1 MQMNGFQVMA
11 PVLLGEACNQPE
23 ALGVA
28 TWLWMQSPMHRK
40 APVYA
45 LSRLLLP
52 IIVNGQFVLLS
63 QQDKPVC
70 FLSWA
75 RFSREAEHGYLC
87 NPPIAMPE
95 GDWNSGTRVWLLD
108 WIAPFGH
115 CAKAGSML
123 RRRLFAG
130 VVARALHH
138 RGSEKGLCIKHFIG
152 GGLLPEE
159 GRAWLALNPP
169 AWALYRE

>member
-1 MQMNGFQVMA
+1 MQIDGFQVMA
-11 PVLLGEACNQPE
+11 PALLAETCNQSE
-23 ALGVA
+23 ALGIA
-28 TWLWMQSPMHRK
+28 TWLWMQSPMHRQ

-45 LSRLLLP
+45 LSTLLLP
-52 IIVNGQFVLLS
+52 AIVKGQFVLLS

-75 RFSREAEHGYLC
+75 RFSRAAEHRYLS

-95 GDWNSGTRVWLLD
+95 DDWDCGSRVWLLD

-115 CAKAGSML
+115 SAQAGSML

-138 RGSEKGLCIKHFIG
+138 RGSEQGLRIKHYFG

-169 AWALYRE
+169 AWEPGDE